1 MSKRRTAFVAV
12 LGLIVAAGVFL
23 TVARMAYVQ
32 PAAQGTTT
40 ASPDIKRWQA
50 VAPGQI
56 ESQSGEIRIA
66 PTVIGLVDEVLVKV
80 NDTVF
85 AGEPLIRL
93 VDTELR
99 ARLTGAEAQVTLRKR
114 VRDAGPATGPAD
126 ERRKVEDALSDA
138 EQAAFE
144 ARSAVDR
151 AAAKWRGGGEPDSS
165 LTSAR
170 AALLRAQDEL
180 KKREDDLWR
189 IDQRGAL
196 PTQVEGQ
203 LRVAR
208 SELNVARAAL
218 QNLTIRASIDGTVL
232 QVNVKVGELATPS
245 ALQPLVLLANL
256 SALRVRA
263 ELDERDL
270 GSIRV
275 GQAVSVRVA
284 AFPGRE
290 FEGSVSSIAPLVEA
304 GRLDARGTRNQAA
317 ADVVEV
323 MVELARPGPLAVGM
337 KADVYFHLDKSS
349 TDKR

>member
-1 MSKRRTAFVAV
+1 MSKRRTALVTV
-12 LGLIVAAGVFL
+12 LGLVVAAGVFI
-23 TVARMAYVQ
+23 TVARSAWAQ

-50 VAPGQI
+50 VAPGRI
-56 ESQSGEIRIA
+56 ESRSGEIRIA
-66 PTVIGLVDEVLVKV
+66 STVIGLVAEGLVKV
-80 NDTVF
+80 NDPVV

-93 VDTELR
+93 ADTELR

-126 ERRKVEDALSDA
+126 ERRKVEDSLSDA

-151 AAAKWRGGGEPDSS
+151 AAANWRRGGESDSS
-165 LTSAR
+165 VTSAR
-170 AALLRAQDEL
+170 AALLRAQDDL
-180 KKREDDLWR
+180 KKREAELQR

-218 QNLTIRASIDGTVL
+218 QTLTIRAPIDGTVL
-232 QVNVKVGELATPS
+232 QVNVRVGELATPA
-245 ALQPLVLLANL
+245 ALQPLLLLANL

-270 GSIRV
+270 GSIKV
-275 GQAVSVRVA
+275 GRSEEQ
-284 AFPGRE
+284 
-290 FEGSVSSIAPLVEA
+290 
-304 GRLDARGTRNQAA
+304 T
-317 ADVVEV
+317 
-323 MVELARPGPLAVGM
+323 
-337 KADVYFHLDKSS
+337 
-349 TDKR
+349 